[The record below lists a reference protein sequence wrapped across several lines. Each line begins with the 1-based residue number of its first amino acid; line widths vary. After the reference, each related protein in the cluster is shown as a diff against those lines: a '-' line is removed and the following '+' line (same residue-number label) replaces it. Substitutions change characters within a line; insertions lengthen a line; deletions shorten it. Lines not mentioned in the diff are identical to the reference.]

1 MLRIL
6 NSFAQIAK
14 DQSFSE
20 FNHLHRAGVQPSVQ
34 SSEASSNEPNQQR
47 NSEGLRPAA
56 RSGDGD
62 IDAWNK
68 ITWLPSMGWTWHQK
82 SPMGPVIFWSI
93 GDQSGATAQAYR
105 LGQYATHPQPPEACA
120 IPCEFVDERYGN
132 PNDSSWS
139 QWLPKIESRDDANAE
154 ILMKHRTQP
163 WREIRIHYDVAR
175 KCALQQDT
183 LVDGEMVSRIKMTDH
198 VQIGGFCIAGRI
210 AISEFE
216 PMSGNI
222 VTVTQ
227 HALELQEISKEDAT
241 KVLKDESSRLASS
254 RRALE
259 ISQDQP
265 NTEWIR
271 NPTSQGAVGN
281 GDGRSEDDAAI
292 FGAHQTEHDG
302 NIVLPEQ
309 LPTVTAVQNAI
320 DAGTATIVDQLT
332 FVFQLWHQARW
343 DEAISLLDRTLAVNE
358 ATESGQ
364 WIRRFLLLDARR
376 MDALKSEVSAAFP
389 KSLETPQPVSH
400 DDVELVIAR
409 LFSLKT
415 FAR

>member
-1 MLRIL
+1 
-6 NSFAQIAK
+6 
-14 DQSFSE
+14 
-20 FNHLHRAGVQPSVQ
+20 
-34 SSEASSNEPNQQR
+34 
-47 NSEGLRPAA
+47 
-56 RSGDGD
+56 
-62 IDAWNK
+62 
-68 ITWLPSMGWTWHQK
+68 
-82 SPMGPVIFWSI
+82 
-93 GDQSGATAQAYR
+93 
-105 LGQYATHPQPPEACA
+105 
-120 IPCEFVDERYGN
+120 
-132 PNDSSWS
+132 
-139 QWLPKIESRDDANAE
+139 
-154 ILMKHRTQP
+154 
-163 WREIRIHYDVAR
+163 
-175 KCALQQDT
+175 
-183 LVDGEMVSRIKMTDH
+183 
-198 VQIGGFCIAGRI
+198 
-210 AISEFE
+210 
-216 PMSGNI
+216 MSGNI
-222 VTVTQ
+222 VTVAQ

-265 NTEWIR
+265 NTEWIL

-292 FGAHQTEHDG
+292 FGAHQTERDG

-309 LPTVTAVQNAI
+309 LPTATAAQNAI

-343 DEAISLLDRTLAVNE
+343 DEAISLLDRTLAANE

-376 MDALKSEVSAAFP
+376 MDALKSEVSAAIP

-415 FAR
+415 FARWTLSDVEFETVLVRLIRHVESIQAPYSESSVILQTLMQEQIDTLTKLRRRSDAMAVRQDMLQRWPDNMSRIHEMVNLLIQERKSTEGIALLESTLTMDRRWTLDEWNTAFESCLNWRRQRGEFDDGLALCERWIAQCPISPNSTPPWNSVSAASRHSLSPGRNTNSPASC